1 MYRRFPPN
9 FERAVEGQSLCASL
23 LLCFWVFTDKK
34 NSNSSFF
41 LYSSSFSE
49 IFYTFVLRI

>member
-1 MYRRFPPN
+1 MYRRIPLTL
-9 FERAVEGQSLCASL
+9 EGAVEGRSLCASL
-23 LLCFWVFTDKK
+23 LLWFWVFTDKK